1 MEISILL
8 AQQIAQL
15 FLMIFMGF
23 LIVKAGLLKD
33 EDSKVLSKIVLYLII
48 PCVILNAFQVDYTPE
63 TVRGLLVA
71 FAASLLMQVV
81 LLFAVSALGRVF
93 HLDAVEITSVY
104 YSNSGNLIVPLVTA
118 ILGEEWVLY
127 SCVYMSV
134 QLVFFWTHCK
144 KVISREASYD
154 WKKIVLNL
162 NIISIF
168 VGILL
173 FFTGIRLPALVNN
186 TLHSVGSM
194 VGPASM
200 IVTGMLF
207 AGMDF
212 RQIFANK
219 RIYFVTF
226 LRLIAV
232 PLMALVLLKISHLA
246 DLSADGPTLILIVF
260 LAVITPSASTVT
272 QMCQVY
278 GNDSRYASAI
288 NVVTTLASIVTMPLL
303 VMLVAALIG
312 NILGYTALKDFA
324 ASMYYGS
331 YSLPT
336 YVTIWSADAFVKT
349 TVIPLILMFLMNL
362 FVLMNKLSLSPLKFI
377 RRDLKRHQKKKA
389 FRLNSKIGILK
400 RFRIRVIFQ
409 NLPNYITIVI
419 GILFANFIL
428 MFGFMFEPMLDH
440 FQDQITSNM
449 IADYQYLL
457 KAPQETENEEA
468 EKYSATSLKTLE
480 ENGKKSEEVSVY
492 GIQSDSA
499 YLDLDWKT
507 KDDGVII
514 STAYANKLNVEE
526 GDTITIKESYGDKEY
541 TFHVDGVYDYPA
553 AIAIFMPQ
561 EQFNKTFDFDADSFN
576 GYFSNTEITD
586 IDDLYVATV
595 ITVDDMTKTSRQLK
609 VSMGNMMAIFYV
621 FGIIMFMLIV
631 YLLSKIIIEKNAQS
645 ISMTKI
651 LGYSRGEING
661 LYVLPTSIIV
671 IASMILTIPICHY
684 IMKYVC
690 IQVFADYPGWLE
702 YYVPFYVFVKMVI
715 LGICGYAVIAFLQNR
730 KVKKVPLGEALK
742 NAE

>member
-1 MEISILL
+1 MTISILL

-118 ILGEEWVLY
+118 VLGAEWVLY

-168 VGILL
+168 VEILL

-219 RIYFVTF
+219 RIL
-226 LRLIAV
+226 LRDLSPPDRRSADG
-232 PLMALVLLKISHLA
+232 AVLLKLSHLA

-260 LAVITPSASTVT
+260 LAIITPSASTVT

-288 NVVTTLASIVTMPLL
+288 NVVTTLASIVTMPLM
-303 VMLVAALIG
+303 VMLLQ
-312 NILGYTALKDFA
+312 
-324 ASMYYGS
+324 M
-331 YSLPT
+331 
-336 YVTIWSADAFVKT
+336 
-349 TVIPLILMFLMNL
+349 
-362 FVLMNKLSLSPLKFI
+362 VL
-377 RRDLKRHQKKKA
+377 
-389 FRLNSKIGILK
+389 
-400 RFRIRVIFQ
+400 
-409 NLPNYITIVI
+409 
-419 GILFANFIL
+419 
-428 MFGFMFEPMLDH
+428 
-440 FQDQITSNM
+440 
-449 IADYQYLL
+449 
-457 KAPQETENEEA
+457 
-468 EKYSATSLKTLE
+468 
-480 ENGKKSEEVSVY
+480 
-492 GIQSDSA
+492 
-499 YLDLDWKT
+499 
-507 KDDGVII
+507 
-514 STAYANKLNVEE
+514 
-526 GDTITIKESYGDKEY
+526 
-541 TFHVDGVYDYPA
+541 
-553 AIAIFMPQ
+553 
-561 EQFNKTFDFDADSFN
+561 
-576 GYFSNTEITD
+576 
-586 IDDLYVATV
+586 
-595 ITVDDMTKTSRQLK
+595 
-609 VSMGNMMAIFYV
+609 
-621 FGIIMFMLIV
+621 
-631 YLLSKIIIEKNAQS
+631 
-645 ISMTKI
+645 
-651 LGYSRGEING
+651 
-661 LYVLPTSIIV
+661 
-671 IASMILTIPICHY
+671 
-684 IMKYVC
+684 
-690 IQVFADYPGWLE
+690 
-702 YYVPFYVFVKMVI
+702 
-715 LGICGYAVIAFLQNR
+715 
-730 KVKKVPLGEALK
+730 
-742 NAE
+742 

>member
-1 MEISILL
+1 MTISILL

-48 PCVILNAFQVDYTPE
+48 PCVILNAFQIDYTPE

-118 ILGEEWVLY
+118 VLGAEWVLY

-186 TLHSVGSM
+186 T
-194 VGPASM
+194 
-200 IVTGMLF
+200 LF

-303 VMLVAALIG
+303 VMLLQ
-312 NILGYTALKDFA
+312 
-324 ASMYYGS
+324 M
-331 YSLPT
+331 
-336 YVTIWSADAFVKT
+336 
-349 TVIPLILMFLMNL
+349 
-362 FVLMNKLSLSPLKFI
+362 VL
-377 RRDLKRHQKKKA
+377 
-389 FRLNSKIGILK
+389 
-400 RFRIRVIFQ
+400 
-409 NLPNYITIVI
+409 
-419 GILFANFIL
+419 
-428 MFGFMFEPMLDH
+428 
-440 FQDQITSNM
+440 
-449 IADYQYLL
+449 
-457 KAPQETENEEA
+457 
-468 EKYSATSLKTLE
+468 
-480 ENGKKSEEVSVY
+480 
-492 GIQSDSA
+492 
-499 YLDLDWKT
+499 
-507 KDDGVII
+507 
-514 STAYANKLNVEE
+514 
-526 GDTITIKESYGDKEY
+526 
-541 TFHVDGVYDYPA
+541 
-553 AIAIFMPQ
+553 
-561 EQFNKTFDFDADSFN
+561 
-576 GYFSNTEITD
+576 
-586 IDDLYVATV
+586 
-595 ITVDDMTKTSRQLK
+595 
-609 VSMGNMMAIFYV
+609 
-621 FGIIMFMLIV
+621 
-631 YLLSKIIIEKNAQS
+631 
-645 ISMTKI
+645 
-651 LGYSRGEING
+651 
-661 LYVLPTSIIV
+661 
-671 IASMILTIPICHY
+671 
-684 IMKYVC
+684 
-690 IQVFADYPGWLE
+690 
-702 YYVPFYVFVKMVI
+702 
-715 LGICGYAVIAFLQNR
+715 
-730 KVKKVPLGEALK
+730 
-742 NAE
+742 

>member
-1 MEISILL
+1 M
-8 AQQIAQL
+8 
-15 FLMIFMGF
+15 
-23 LIVKAGLLKD
+23 
-33 EDSKVLSKIVLYLII
+33 
-48 PCVILNAFQVDYTPE
+48 ILNAFQVDYTPE

-118 ILGEEWVLY
+118 VLGAEWVLY

-288 NVVTTLASIVTMPLL
+288 NVVTTLASIVTMLLL
-303 VMLVAALIG
+303 VMLLQ
-312 NILGYTALKDFA
+312 
-324 ASMYYGS
+324 M
-331 YSLPT
+331 
-336 YVTIWSADAFVKT
+336 
-349 TVIPLILMFLMNL
+349 
-362 FVLMNKLSLSPLKFI
+362 VL
-377 RRDLKRHQKKKA
+377 
-389 FRLNSKIGILK
+389 
-400 RFRIRVIFQ
+400 
-409 NLPNYITIVI
+409 
-419 GILFANFIL
+419 
-428 MFGFMFEPMLDH
+428 
-440 FQDQITSNM
+440 
-449 IADYQYLL
+449 
-457 KAPQETENEEA
+457 
-468 EKYSATSLKTLE
+468 
-480 ENGKKSEEVSVY
+480 
-492 GIQSDSA
+492 
-499 YLDLDWKT
+499 
-507 KDDGVII
+507 
-514 STAYANKLNVEE
+514 
-526 GDTITIKESYGDKEY
+526 
-541 TFHVDGVYDYPA
+541 
-553 AIAIFMPQ
+553 
-561 EQFNKTFDFDADSFN
+561 
-576 GYFSNTEITD
+576 
-586 IDDLYVATV
+586 
-595 ITVDDMTKTSRQLK
+595 
-609 VSMGNMMAIFYV
+609 
-621 FGIIMFMLIV
+621 
-631 YLLSKIIIEKNAQS
+631 
-645 ISMTKI
+645 
-651 LGYSRGEING
+651 
-661 LYVLPTSIIV
+661 
-671 IASMILTIPICHY
+671 
-684 IMKYVC
+684 
-690 IQVFADYPGWLE
+690 
-702 YYVPFYVFVKMVI
+702 
-715 LGICGYAVIAFLQNR
+715 
-730 KVKKVPLGEALK
+730 
-742 NAE
+742 

>member
-1 MEISILL
+1 MDVVALGELLIDFTENGISSQGNPLFEANPGGAPCNVL
-8 AQQIAQL
+8 AMLSRLGHRTAFIGKVGNDFFGKQL
-15 FLMIFMGF
+15 EDAITEVG
-23 LIVKAGLLKD
+23 IDAAGLLKD

-118 ILGEEWVLY
+118 VLGAEWVLY

-232 PLMALVLLKISHLA
+232 PLMALVLLKLSHLA

-260 LAVITPSASTVT
+260 LAIITPSASTVT

-288 NVVTTLASIVTMPLL
+288 NVVTTLASIVTMPLM
-303 VMLVAALIG
+303 VMLL
-312 NILGYTALKDFA
+312 
-324 ASMYYGS
+324 
-331 YSLPT
+331 
-336 YVTIWSADAFVKT
+336 
-349 TVIPLILMFLMNL
+349 
-362 FVLMNKLSLSPLKFI
+362 
-377 RRDLKRHQKKKA
+377 Q
-389 FRLNSKIGILK
+389 
-400 RFRIRVIFQ
+400 
-409 NLPNYITIVI
+409 
-419 GILFANFIL
+419 
-428 MFGFMFEPMLDH
+428 
-440 FQDQITSNM
+440 
-449 IADYQYLL
+449 
-457 KAPQETENEEA
+457 
-468 EKYSATSLKTLE
+468 
-480 ENGKKSEEVSVY
+480 
-492 GIQSDSA
+492 
-499 YLDLDWKT
+499 
-507 KDDGVII
+507 
-514 STAYANKLNVEE
+514 
-526 GDTITIKESYGDKEY
+526 
-541 TFHVDGVYDYPA
+541 
-553 AIAIFMPQ
+553 
-561 EQFNKTFDFDADSFN
+561 
-576 GYFSNTEITD
+576 
-586 IDDLYVATV
+586 
-595 ITVDDMTKTSRQLK
+595 
-609 VSMGNMMAIFYV
+609 
-621 FGIIMFMLIV
+621 
-631 YLLSKIIIEKNAQS
+631 
-645 ISMTKI
+645 
-651 LGYSRGEING
+651 
-661 LYVLPTSIIV
+661 
-671 IASMILTIPICHY
+671 
-684 IMKYVC
+684 
-690 IQVFADYPGWLE
+690 
-702 YYVPFYVFVKMVI
+702 MVI
-715 LGICGYAVIAFLQNR
+715 
-730 KVKKVPLGEALK
+730 
-742 NAE
+742 